1 MNSFNEE
8 YTTIW
13 SFKDR
18 GDWATHKGDYPGNC
32 SPYVIRNLVL
42 KYSKRND
49 IILDQFVGSGT
60 TMIESLLLNRR
71 AIGIDINDKA
81 LNITKSR
88 IKDID
93 GRYKLIKGDARK
105 LTLKDKSIDFICTH
119 PPYMDIIKYSSGI
132 NGDISLLSGEE
143 FYNSIKLVAKESY
156 RVLKNNKFCAIVIGD
171 IRRIGFIIPVGFK
184 VMEIFLQEGFLL
196 KEIIVKEQHNC
207 KSTEKWRQIAKKS
220 NFLLIQHEYIFVFKK
235 ENIHL

>member
-60 TMIESLLLNRR
+60 TIIESLLLNRK
-71 AIGIDINDKA
+71 AIGIDINEKA
-81 LNITKSR
+81 LAITKSR

-93 GRYKLIKGDARK
+93 GKYKLIRGDATN
-105 LTLKDKSIDFICTH
+105 LTLQDKSIDFICTH
-119 PPYMDIIKYSSGI
+119 PPYMDIIKYSNGI

-143 FYNSIKLVAKESY
+143 FYNSIKLVAKESF
-156 RVLKNNKFCAIVIGD
+156 RVLKEKSYCAVLIGD
-171 IRRIGFIIPVGFK
+171 IRKNGFIIPVGFN
-184 VMEIFLQEGFLL
+184 VMQLFINEGFSL
-196 KEIIVKEQHNC
+196 KEIIIKEQHNC
-207 KSTEKWRQIAKKS
+207 KSTEKWRDIAKKR
-220 NFLLIQHEYIFVFKK
+220 NFLLIQHEYIFVFNK
-235 ENIHL
+235 

>member
-93 GRYKLIKGDARK
+93 GR
-105 LTLKDKSIDFICTH
+105 
-119 PPYMDIIKYSSGI
+119 
-132 NGDISLLSGEE
+132 
-143 FYNSIKLVAKESY
+143 
-156 RVLKNNKFCAIVIGD
+156 
-171 IRRIGFIIPVGFK
+171 
-184 VMEIFLQEGFLL
+184 
-196 KEIIVKEQHNC
+196 
-207 KSTEKWRQIAKKS
+207 
-220 NFLLIQHEYIFVFKK
+220 
-235 ENIHL
+235 

>member
-1 MNSFNEE
+1 
-8 YTTIW
+8 
-13 SFKDR
+13 
-18 GDWATHKGDYPGNC
+18 
-32 SPYVIRNLVL
+32 
-42 KYSKRND
+42 
-49 IILDQFVGSGT
+49 
-60 TMIESLLLNRR
+60 
-71 AIGIDINDKA
+71 
-81 LNITKSR
+81 
-88 IKDID
+88 
-93 GRYKLIKGDARK
+93 
-105 LTLKDKSIDFICTH
+105 
-119 PPYMDIIKYSSGI
+119 MDIIKYSSGI